1 MARNLNIERRR
12 KQIRH
17 YQARRRRRSP
27 IRRAF
32 IFWWGALTVSVMTLW
47 ALAETVEGFFRR
59 EAVAQRVEARCRP
72 AEAALR
78 IYYIPRPAM
87 EEIKRMGNVR
97 RRPKEMS
104 DEEVGLSLAPVL
116 PEPKPLPQVRFAP
129 LMGEVAEKEAV
140 PLCVLPQMN
149 RPVVLEAT
157 RLRFSP
163 DAPLVNVDFRPSVS
177 KLSGMVDRAG
187 VAEFWVTLRADG
199 WPESVLRLAPRGEE
213 TPWLRTLRTC
223 LNGTRGQRAAAG
235 RVKVIWTPEKS
246 K

>member
-27 IRRAF
+27 LRRAF
-32 IFWWGALTVSVMTLW
+32 IFWWGALTVSVVTLW

-59 EAVAQRVEARCRP
+59 EAVAQRVEARCQP
-72 AEAALR
+72 VEDALR

-97 RRPKEMS
+97 RRPKEMR

-116 PEPKPLPQVRFAP
+116 PEPKPLPQVHFAP
-129 LMGEVAEKEAV
+129 LVGKVAETAPE
-140 PLCVLPQMN
+140 PLRILPQMT
-149 RPVVLEAT
+149 RQTVLAPT

-163 DAPLVNVDFRPSVS
+163 DEPLVAVDFRPAVGD
-177 KLSGMVDRAG
+177 LPMMGDRAG

-213 TPWLRTLRTC
+213 TPWLRALRTR

-235 RVKVIWTPEKS
+235 RVKVIWTPEES